1 LKKRIAFFDFDGT
14 ITTRDTLLEF
24 IKFQKG
30 TFRYWLGFILH
41 SPYIILYKLKIIS
54 NNTAKEKI
62 FYYFWKGIPESD
74 FQTDCDHFASEKLPQ
89 FLRPKAIQ
97 EIQQLKNK
105 GFEVVI
111 VSASPENWIREWA
124 KNFEAPVISTRLETH
139 ENRLTGRIA
148 GKNCHGIEK
157 VARIRAVYDTGSF
170 DEIYAYGDTSGDK
183 PMLSLANFQFMKPFR

>member
-1 LKKRIAFFDFDGT
+1 MKKRIAFFDFDGT
-14 ITTRDTLLEF
+14 ITTCDTLLEF

-30 TFRYWLGFILH
+30 LFRYWLGFILH

-89 FLRPKAIQ
+89 LLRPKAIQ

-111 VSASPENWIREWA
+111 VSASPENWIRQWA
-124 KNFEAPVISTRLETH
+124 KNYDAPVISTRLEIH
-139 ENRLTGRIA
+139 ENHLTGRIA
-148 GKNCHGIEK
+148 GKNCHGTEK
-157 VARIRAVYDTGSF
+157 VARIKAVYDTGLF